1 MIAASNKLESIAR
14 TNLSA
19 RIYGSHLKSI
29 SLNLSLTQIDRD
41 NILIA
46 TTKVAAPKAI
56 LHRGHKVKD
65 APRRMF
71 GARLSLGFAGGGY
84 DMLVVFVFRLH

>member
-19 RIYGSHLKSI
+19 RIYGLHFKSI
-29 SLNLSLTQIDRD
+29 SLNLSLAQIDRG
-41 NILIA
+41 NTFIA
-46 TTKVAAPKAI
+46 TTQVAVPKAI
-56 LHRGHKVKD
+56 LHLEHKVKD

-71 GARLSLGFAGGGY
+71 GTSLSLGFAGGGY